1 MNERKGSKA
10 AAVLYC
16 LLAVCI
22 LAITALLWTSYF
34 VKSYDDTILKRG
46 IERKAVL
53 TIGNIDII
61 EKDGEATRYAI
72 QYVYN
77 YDYDNDGKEEQYII
91 PSDIKPFDSQ
101 EKAFAEMGKGN
112 DELSFVLD
120 PETKEGYLGTK
131 ETIQLPVESHE
142 WAFAPAIILSA
153 VSVAALIY
161 LVFALKKELS

>member
-22 LAITALLWTSYF
+22 LAVTALLWTSYF

-46 IERKAVL
+46 IERTSVL
-53 TIGNIDII
+53 TVRGVYITTNNDEVNYMTQYSYVYDDVEYFIESGVKFSEQ
-61 EKDGEATRYAI
+61 EKDKAYEEI
-72 QYVYN
+72 
-77 YDYDNDGKEEQYII
+77 GKV
-91 PSDIKPFDSQ
+91 S
-101 EKAFAEMGKGN
+101 
-112 DELSFVLD
+112 DELPFVLD